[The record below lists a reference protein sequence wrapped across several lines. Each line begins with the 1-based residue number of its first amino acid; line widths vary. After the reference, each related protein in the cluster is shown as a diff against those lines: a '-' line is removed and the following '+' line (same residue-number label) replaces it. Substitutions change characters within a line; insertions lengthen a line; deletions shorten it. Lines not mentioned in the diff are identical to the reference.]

1 MDLDP
6 SPLFRDLET
15 GERPVVAVSG
25 GSDSLALL
33 LLAHD
38 YLSRHRPSA
47 RLLAVTVDHGLRP
60 GSAAEAARVAS
71 LCRALGIAHETVAWR
86 GEKPRTGLAAA
97 AREARYRL
105 LADAAARAGATL
117 VLTGHTLDDQAETLA
132 MRAMRGEGAGHEG
145 PGMAGMARATLF
157 DNRVWIARP
166 LLPLR
171 RQALRAWLRG
181 RGVEWIDDPSNENP
195 AYERARVRRQL
206 SAGESAVLAARAQ
219 ERGVARLALAR
230 QAAALVA
237 RHATRAAPGLLRL
250 ERALF
255 DAATQD
261 REAATLALRV
271 ALAAAGGA
279 SRLPDLARV
288 EALHDRLAQGGPLR
302 ATPLR
307 ATPLRATPLRATLSR
322 AVVDARKNGV
332 FIRRE
337 ARDLP
342 AVPLDGA
349 TILWDGRWRVTAA
362 AEPAGLSVG
371 PLGRA
376 AAKALAAKSEAPHA
390 PAPPALVLAALAA
403 QPALFAGGSL
413 VGPPSGPDGA
423 THGVS
428 AIPIVAPFARFMP
441 AFEEPLAAVFAALV
455 GAPPPPAGPW
465 RGHIAVRA

>member
-60 GSAAEAARVAS
+60 ESAAEAARVAS

-132 MRAMRGEGAGHEG
+132 MRAMRGEGAGREG

-166 LLPLR
+166 LLSLR

-206 SAGESAVLAARAQ
+206 SARESAVLAARAQ
-219 ERGVARLALAR
+219 ERGIARLALAR

-255 DAATQD
+255 GAATQD

-288 EALHDRLAQGGPLR
+288 EALHDRLAQGAPLR

-307 ATPLRATPLRATLSR
+307 VTPLRATLSR

-403 QPALFAGGSL
+403 QPALFTGGSL
-413 VGPPSGPDGA
+413 VGPPGGSDA
-423 THGVS
+423 VAHGVS
-428 AIPIVAPFARFMP
+428 AIPVVAPFARFMP

>member
-60 GSAAEAARVAS
+60 ESAAEAERVAS
-71 LCRALGIAHETVAWR
+71 LCRALDIAHETVAWR

-132 MRAMRGEGAGHEG
+132 MRAMRGQGAGREG

-166 LLPLR
+166 LLSLR

-206 SAGESAVLAARAQ
+206 SARESAVLAARAQ
-219 ERGVARLALAR
+219 ERGIARLALAR

-255 DAATQD
+255 GAATQD

-288 EALHDRLAQGGPLR
+288 EALHDRLAQGAPLR

-307 ATPLRATPLRATLSR
+307 VTPLRATLSR

-362 AEPAGLSVG
+362 AEFAGYDASYKPSDFAGMTHKIRSLLPGGADYDRPSYWAGLRPMTPEG
-371 PLGRA
+371 TPIFGTGRHRN
-376 AAKALAAKSEAPHA
+376 LWFNTGH
-390 PAPPALVLAALAA
+390 
-403 QPALFAGGSL
+403 
-413 VGPPSGPDGA
+413 
-423 THGVS
+423 
-428 AIPIVAPFARFMP
+428 
-441 AFEEPLAAVFAALV
+441 
-455 GAPPPPAGPW
+455 
-465 RGHIAVRA
+465 GHIGWTMSCGSARVTRDLIAGRKPDVPLDGMTLNQAA

>member
-6 SPLFRDLET
+6 SPLFLDLET
-15 GERPVVAVSG
+15 GERPIVAVSG

-38 YLSRHRPSA
+38 HLARHRPSA

-60 GSAAEAARVAS
+60 ESAAEAARVAS
-71 LCRALGIAHETVAWR
+71 LCRTLGIAHETVAWR
-86 GEKPRTGLAAA
+86 GEKPRTGLPAA

-105 LADAAARAGATL
+105 LADAAARAGVTL

-132 MRAMRGEGAGHEG
+132 MRAARGEGAGNKG

-157 DNRVWIARP
+157 DGRVWIARP
-166 LLPLR
+166 LLCLR

-181 RGVEWIDDPSNENP
+181 RGVEWIDDPTNDDP

-206 SAGESAVLAARAQ
+206 SAGESAALAARAR

-230 QAAALVA
+230 RAAALVA
-237 RHATRAAPGLLRL
+237 RHATQAAPGLLRL

-255 DAATQD
+255 DPAAQD
-261 REAATLALRV
+261 RDAATLALRV

-288 EALHDRLAQGGPLR
+288 EVLHGRLARGGP
-302 ATPLR
+302 AP
-307 ATPLRATPLRATLSR
+307 AVPARATPLRATLSH
-322 AVVDARKNGV
+322 AVVDARKSAV

-342 AVPLDGA
+342 AVALDGG
-349 TILWDGRWRVTAA
+349 TILWDGRWRATAA
-362 AEPAGLSVG
+362 AGSAGLSVG

-376 AAKALAAKSEAPHA
+376 AARALAAKSK
-390 PAPPALVLAALAA
+390 APPALALAALAA
-403 QPALFAGGSL
+403 QPALFADGSL
-413 VGPPSGPDGA
+413 VGPLGGPDA
-423 THGVS
+423 AAHGVS
-428 AIPIVAPFARFMP
+428 AIPAVAPFARFMP
-441 AFEEPLAAVFAALV
+441 DFEEPLAAVFAALL